1 MKTDAATGAA
11 CRKKAIQATGRREA
25 RPRNPQCPPGLS
37 LGQPNHLAK
46 EKSPSF
52 CHGCRTLALV
62 TEEFDSVLLVRC
74 TTDPATGIEFAT
86 VSRVRF
92 IKAAWLAR
100 SFGCGGRMIGPANV
114 PLEGHGP

>member
-1 MKTDAATGAA
+1 
-11 CRKKAIQATGRREA
+11 
-25 RPRNPQCPPGLS
+25 
-37 LGQPNHLAK
+37 
-46 EKSPSF
+46 
-52 CHGCRTLALV
+52 
-62 TEEFDSVLLVRC
+62 VLLVLC

-114 PLEGHGP
+114 PLETVLKGRLSLFGPMFF